1 MRSVALLS
9 ASLLIGSTL
18 LTGGVAAQRRAA
30 LGSATSPTG
39 TPSSSDVL
47 ARALQR
53 QSAAPAEGPTWKH
66 RILTSL
72 GGAAIGAGLGYFA
85 SQLVTGDW
93 ENRQS
98 RQAVNRPTWAAVG
111 GSFGLA
117 IGFSFPLWGQGRPA
131 VMPPLTEHRRLVI
144 TEEEIGELGLTD
156 AYHAVQVLRPEWV
169 NDRGPREWGD
179 VPDDGLS
186 VYVDGTRIG
195 NLRSLA
201 QLTTN
206 DIESIHFVNAA
217 TATSR
222 WGQGNSRGAIL
233 VIMKGAG

>member
-9 ASLLIGSTL
+9 ASLLVGSTL
-18 LTGGVAAQRRAA
+18 LTGGVAAQRST
-30 LGSATSPTG
+30 GSPAG
-39 TPSSSDVL
+39 TPSASDVM

-93 ENRQS
+93 EDEQS
-98 RQAVNRPTWAAVG
+98 RRAVNRPTWAAVG

-117 IGFSFPLWGQGRPA
+117 MGFSFPLMGKGRPSA
-131 VMPPLTEHRRLVI
+131 MPPLPDHRRLVI
-144 TEEEIGELGLTD
+144 TEDEIRELGLTD
-156 AYHAVQVLRPEWV
+156 AYHAVNVLRPEWV

-179 VPDDGLS
+179 VPNDGLS

-195 NLRSLA
+195 NLGSLGQIA
-201 QLTTN
+201 TN
-206 DIESIHFVNAA
+206 DIEMIQFVEAPAA
-217 TATSR
+217 TAR
-222 WGQGNSRGAIL
+222 WGEGNSRGAIL
-233 VIMKGAG
+233 VILKASD